1 MKGLGWE
8 RSPVRVR
15 VLQSRNDNLRRVRA
29 LEAGWGQIGKEL
41 RRREGGM
48 VVILDSGDSRGDGAH
63 GLGTWHSPG
72 GRPRTET
79 KGKTCQGPSS
89 CGDTELI

>member
-15 VLQSRNDNLRRVRA
+15 VLQSRNDSLRGVRA
-29 LEAGWGQIGKEL
+29 LEPGWGQIGREL

-48 VVILDSGDSRGDGAH
+48 MVILDSGGSHGDGAH
-63 GLGTWHSPG
+63 GLRTCHSPG
-72 GRPRTET
+72 GRVRIEAKE
-79 KGKTCQGPSS
+79 KGCQGPSS
-89 CGDTELI
+89 CGDTELT